1 MFGHPKTKRGWAH
14 LEAHENDQSGAHGR
28 APTVVMGPR
37 ANKMAKYSASSTT
50 CTNSMNVQAPLYYEP
65 TATRGAGPAAV
76 VVAFGQNLR
85 REHTQPSPYHAA
97 ARQQRSFYSSS
108 SSSSFTNCA
117 SVAANSAAMAVAAAA
132 AVARGGNGGG
142 GGGGGDAHG
151 SAVVTAAGI
160 NRVQHQ
166 SSDNYR
172 RRHHRPAN
180 SGVAAAASAAAVS
193 AITSSEG
200 MDSTEDDLHLP
211 FGSDIDGNGEAWNV
225 YIQERGGGDDEL

>member
-76 VVAFGQNLR
+76 VVA
-85 REHTQPSPYHAA
+85 
-97 ARQQRSFYSSS
+97 
-108 SSSSFTNCA
+108 
-117 SVAANSAAMAVAAAA
+117 
-132 AVARGGNGGG
+132 
-142 GGGGGDAHG
+142 
-151 SAVVTAAGI
+151 
-160 NRVQHQ
+160 VQHQ